1 MDKISLTVQKRTV
14 SGRRVNALRRE
25 GLVPANVFGKKI
37 KSFAIQASLKD
48 FEEVLRRAGETGI
61 VELSIKNGK
70 KAEGAS
76 VLISNVQKDPVT
88 DLPIHV
94 DFRQVDLK
102 EKIEAQVPIEFSGE
116 SPAEKTGIG
125 TVVHYV
131 NEVSVE
137 ALPTNLP
144 EKFEVD
150 ISSLVEV
157 DQAVLVKDLKYDK
170 AKVSVKD
177 DPEKIVAKVEP
188 PQKIEEAAPVPEE
201 AGTEAVPGEV
211 PAGEEALTVEAG
223 GETKPVAQNGE
234 TPRA

>member
-14 SGRRVNALRRE
+14 SGRKVEALRRE
-25 GLVPANVFGKKI
+25 GIVPANVFGKKI
-37 KSFAIQASLKD
+37 KSFVIQASLKD
-48 FEEVLRRAGETGI
+48 FEEVLKRAGETGI
-61 VELSIKNGK
+61 VELSIENGK
-70 KAEGAS
+70 KPEGAS

-88 DLPIHV
+88 DAPIHV

-137 ALPTNLP
+137 ALPTDLP

-150 ISSLVEV
+150 ISTLIEV
-157 DQAVLVKDLKYDK
+157 DQSVLVKDLKYDK
-170 AKVSVKD
+170 TKVSVKD
-177 DPEKIVAKVEP
+177 DSEKIVAKVEP
-188 PQKIEEAAPVPEE
+188 PQKIEEVVAPVEEVGAEAAPGE
-201 AGTEAVPGEV
+201 APSGEEV
-211 PAGEEALTVEAG
+211 PANEVAGEAKPSAQKEEAPPA
-223 GETKPVAQNGE
+223 
-234 TPRA
+234 